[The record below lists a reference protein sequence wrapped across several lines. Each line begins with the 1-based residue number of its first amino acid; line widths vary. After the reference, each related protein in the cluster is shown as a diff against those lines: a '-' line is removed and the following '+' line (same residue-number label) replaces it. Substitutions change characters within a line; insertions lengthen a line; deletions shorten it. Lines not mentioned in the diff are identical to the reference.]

1 MLITTLTKQK
11 EAPKRLSASENFNY
25 LHYNTN

>member
-11 EAPKRLSASENFNY
+11 RSTQRIERFRNFNY

>member
-1 MLITTLTKQK
+1 MLITTLTK
-11 EAPKRLSASENFNY
+11 KRSTQRIERFRNFNY